1 MLLRFALLLSLALVP
16 LGAVH
21 ADTEDLA
28 PSVESLCALSATQP
42 TTEGDLESPLD
53 YRQLVTEAC
62 DRISRLGG
70 TCENPDLAHAA
81 GLWAWGL
88 ARSRQLLSLY
98 EVTLTPGSFVLLPF
112 DEQRQSVELALDLGA
127 TVAHGVQIR
136 TLGDGS
142 PVFFS
147 IAADRV
153 EAFGWASSM
162 GQLGVRLVFEPASI
176 QTPRSPLCVTDE
188 RGLTTLTVHPLE
200 VALVNV
206 LDGSVYSTVRG
217 SAWSD
222 ARVRTGVSPS
232 QTHLAA
238 GLPRA
243 QVHALRSECEGAAL
257 DDGAVWLQMML
268 EATLSLCYLDAL
280 PSNYGLHGAM
290 TLGLEIDASGQ
301 VSAPELLI
309 DAIDSEDLHTC
320 LQEMLPQLSIPP
332 SMVEGNV
339 DVVVN
344 VSYELCSEL

>member
-1 MLLRFALLLSLALVP
+1 MRTRFSLLLSLALVP
-16 LGAVH
+16 HGTVH
-21 ADTEDLA
+21 ADTEDPV
-28 PSVESLCALSATQP
+28 PSVEALCALSATQP
-42 TTEGDLESPLD
+42 TAVGELASLLD
-53 YRQLVTEAC
+53 YQQLVAEAC
-62 DRISRLGG
+62 DRIARLGG
-70 TCENPDLAHAA
+70 TCENPELAHAA

-88 ARSRQLLSLY
+88 ARSRQLLSLH

-112 DEQRQSVELALDLGA
+112 DEQRQFVELALDLGA

-147 IAADRV
+147 IAADRI
-153 EAFGWASSM
+153 EAFDWASSM

-206 LDGSVYSTVRG
+206 QDGSVYSLVRG

-238 GLPRA
+238 GVPRA
-243 QVHALRSECEGAAL
+243 QVHALRTECERAAL
-257 DDGAVWLQMML
+257 GDGAVWLQMMV
-268 EATLSLCYLDAL
+268 EATLSLCYLDSL

-290 TLGLEIDASGQ
+290 TLALELDASGQ

-320 LQEMLPQLSIPP
+320 LQEMLPQLTLPP

-344 VSYELCSEL
+344 VSYEMCSEL